1 MSKLLKLSK
10 WRLIL
15 AAAVVVVTA
24 TLPMMLSFAEDGS
37 EAAGYEPA
45 LYGTLWSLIPPE
57 VAIVLALI
65 TKEVFSSLFM
75 GVLIG
80 GIFFATSPN
89 PGVFDESGE
98 VVWQSS
104 NVFMGTVNHIVR
116 DGFLAQLT
124 SGWNMGII
132 IFLVIL
138 GMLVIMMSKT
148 GGAEAFGEW
157 ASKRVKSRVGA
168 QLALMVFHLFIFIDD
183 YFACLTV
190 GSVMRPVMNKRNVS
204 RAKLAYLIDATAAPI
219 CILAPVST
227 WAAAVASYVPK
238 ESDVNGFTMFVQAI
252 PYNFYAILTIVMI
265 LCIILFKFD
274 YGPMARHEYNAEV
287 YNDLFTTPDRPF
299 ADAADEKTDARGKV
313 YDLAIPIVA
322 LIISCVAAL
331 LYTGGYFSPGD
342 TQGNFVDAF
351 ANSDAATGL
360 VIGSLIAILITVIY
374 YVARRLIKL
383 KELTEICPKGINAMA
398 SPILILCF
406 AWTLKA
412 MTDTLGSEQFVKTA
426 MAGPAQ
432 NFESFLPALVFIVSA
447 FIAFSTGTSW
457 GTYGIMIP
465 IVISVFEGVNP
476 DLLVIGIAACLAG
489 GVMGDHCSPISD
501 TTIMASAGAQCNHI
515 NHVNTQLPYA
525 LTVASV
531 SFVMF
536 IVAGLLRTP
545 IVLPI
550 AIIAIVAVLFL
561 LKNTVAKKQR
571 ETFEKEVKT
580 A

>member
-1 MSKLLKLSK
+1 MIPIILSS
-10 WRLIL
+10 
-15 AAAVVVVTA
+15 AA
-24 TLPMMLSFAEDGS
+24 DGS

-45 LYGTLWSLIPPE
+45 LYGTFWSLVPAV

-75 GVLIG
+75 GVIIG
-80 GIFFATSPN
+80 GVFFAAGSN

-98 VVWQSS
+98 AVWQSS
-104 NVFMGTVNHIVR
+104 NAFMGTVNHIVR

-124 SGWNMGII
+124 DGWNMGIV

-138 GMLVIMMSKT
+138 GMMVVMMSKT
-148 GGAEAFGEW
+148 GGAEAFGKW
-157 ASKRVKSRVGA
+157 ASAHIKTRLGA
-168 QLALMVFHLFIFIDD
+168 QIALMIFHVFIFIDD

-204 RAKLAYLIDATAAPI
+204 RAKLAYLIDGTAAPI

-227 WAAAVASYVPK
+227 WAAAVASYIPDD
-238 ESDVNGFTMFVQAI
+238 SDINGFTMFLQAI
-252 PYNFYAILTIVMI
+252 PYNFYALLTIAMI
-265 LCIILFKFD
+265 LCLIIMKFD

-287 YNDLFTTPDRPF
+287 HNDLFTTPDRPY
-299 ADAADEKTDARGKV
+299 ADVTDEAPEDSRGRV
-313 YDLAIPIVA
+313 YDLAVPIVI
-322 LIISCVAAL
+322 LIVACVMAL
-331 LYTGGYFSPGD
+331 LYTGGFYASGD
-342 TQGNFVDAF
+342 DKASFVDAF
-351 ANSDAATGL
+351 ADADAATGL
-360 VIGSLIAILITVIY
+360 VIGSLIAIIVTIIY
-374 YVARRLIKL
+374 YVARRLIRL
-383 KELTEICPKGINAMA
+383 RDLTEICPKGINAMA

-412 MTDTLGSEQFVKTA
+412 MTDSLGSTAFVENA

-432 NFESFLPALVFIVSA
+432 NLESFLPAIVFVVSA
-447 FIAFSTGTSW
+447 FIAFATGTSW

-465 IVISVFEGVNP
+465 IVVSVFEGVNP

-525 LTVASV
+525 LTVAAV

-536 IVAGLLRTP
+536 IVAGLLRSP
-545 IVLPI
+545 VVLPI
-550 AIIAIVAVLFL
+550 AVVVLVL
-561 LKNTVAKKQR
+561 LMFVLKFTVAKRQR
-571 ETFEKEVKT
+571 AAFEAEDKVQS